1 MMTEEDRR
9 ARFEQYRKE
18 NIKRVPLDMKRDQYE
33 RIKAHAVLEG
43 IPVNRYIKEAIEAR
57 MDKEDKQRG
66 VSSGTMMRINE
77 YGKVEYYR
85 QFSAK
90 QEDT

>member
-18 NIKRVPLDMKRDQYE
+18 NIKRVPLDMKRYQYE

-77 YGKVEYYR
+77 YGKVEY
-85 QFSAK
+85 
-90 QEDT
+90 